1 MRRLWETIGGIAL
14 AIVAVSCSNDSASH
28 GCESPCEEPDAQAC
42 YTFGSGENSLV
53 ARAKCELDEKAGCFQ
68 WNFVEACN
76 ETCENDVCD
85 PESKP
90 EPPSPKPP
98 SCTDGKYACFGKTL
112 KQCKKDAVGETTC
125 DTIKTCSSSCKAT
138 VGKCSEDLPSCTLTN
153 GVTAKVR
160 QWTDGDTV
168 WVIPKPSDACNDYEF
183 DAKENRWKQ
192 IRWRIRIHGIDA
204 PECSKGKNKY
214 YYYTCIRDSKYTNNN
229 ERYGYES
236 WEWAQYHLL
245 PFNSEIVLTCDEYD
259 PKTKICSYDATADD
273 DADADEVV
281 YNRFLAYIGY
291 SKNSASY
298 DFSTELA
305 REGLAFSNTKFK
317 SNKRAEICA
326 ASKEAKD
333 AKKNIWSLGNS
344 VSEVLSKMG
353 STKKNGFSN
362 MPRLCGW

>member
-1 MRRLWETIGGIAL
+1 M
-14 AIVAVSCSNDSASH
+14 
-28 GCESPCEEPDAQAC
+28 
-42 YTFGSGENSLV
+42 
-53 ARAKCELDEKAGCFQ
+53 
-68 WNFVEACN
+68 
-76 ETCENDVCD
+76 
-85 PESKP
+85 
-90 EPPSPKPP
+90 
-98 SCTDGKYACFGKTL
+98 
-112 KQCKKDAVGETTC
+112 
-125 DTIKTCSSSCKAT
+125 
-138 VGKCSEDLPSCTLTN
+138 
-153 GVTAKVR
+153 TAKVR

-168 WVIPKPSDACNDYEF
+168 WVIPKPSDASNDYEF

-192 IRWRIRIHGIDA
+192 IRWRSRIHGIDA
-204 PECSKGKNKY
+204 PECSKGRNKY

-236 WEWAQYHLL
+236 WEWADDLIG
-245 PFNSEIVLTCDEYD
+245 FGSEIVLTCDEYD

>member
-85 PESKP
+85 P
-90 EPPSPKPP
+90 
-98 SCTDGKYACFGKTL
+98 DGKYACFGKTL

-204 PECSKGKNKY
+204 PECSKGRNKY

-236 WEWAQYHLL
+236 
-245 PFNSEIVLTCDEYD
+245 
-259 PKTKICSYDATADD
+259 
-273 DADADEVV
+273 
-281 YNRFLAYIGY
+281 
-291 SKNSASY
+291 
-298 DFSTELA
+298 
-305 REGLAFSNTKFK
+305 
-317 SNKRAEICA
+317 
-326 ASKEAKD
+326 
-333 AKKNIWSLGNS
+333 
-344 VSEVLSKMG
+344 
-353 STKKNGFSN
+353 
-362 MPRLCGW
+362 

>member
-1 MRRLWETIGGIAL
+1 MQKNA
-14 AIVAVSCSNDSASH
+14 A
-28 GCESPCEEPDAQAC
+28 
-42 YTFGSGENSLV
+42 
-53 ARAKCELDEKAGCFQ
+53 
-68 WNFVEACN
+68 
-76 ETCENDVCD
+76 
-85 PESKP
+85 
-90 EPPSPKPP
+90 
-98 SCTDGKYACFGKTL
+98 
-112 KQCKKDAVGETTC
+112 GETTW
-125 DTIKTCSSSCKAT
+125 DTIRTCTSNCKAT
-138 VGKCSEDLPSCTLTN
+138 AGKCSEDLPSCTLTN